1 MERYNER
8 PPGPMAALPRTYV
21 TKRAIYRSMFQ
32 QNFTRKS
39 IIDGDVSETGCFV
52 FIIPTNLSDYFDACV
67 T

>member
-1 MERYNER
+1 
-8 PPGPMAALPRTYV
+8 MAALPRTYV

-52 FIIPTNLSDYFDACV
+52 FIIPTNLSDYSDACV